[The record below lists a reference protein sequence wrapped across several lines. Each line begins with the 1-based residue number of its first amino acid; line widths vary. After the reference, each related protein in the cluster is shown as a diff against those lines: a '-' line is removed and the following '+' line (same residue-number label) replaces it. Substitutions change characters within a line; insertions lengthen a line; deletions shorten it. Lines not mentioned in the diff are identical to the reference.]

1 MANTRP
7 GKRENFAFENATI
20 EEMLNELALWFDLDV
35 VYNSEVVRK
44 EVFTGCLSRNLP
56 LPEILRLI
64 ENTTYVRFTV
74 EGHRVIVSVSQQH

>member
-1 MANTRP
+1 MSEEIRED
-7 GKRENFAFENATI
+7 GKSF